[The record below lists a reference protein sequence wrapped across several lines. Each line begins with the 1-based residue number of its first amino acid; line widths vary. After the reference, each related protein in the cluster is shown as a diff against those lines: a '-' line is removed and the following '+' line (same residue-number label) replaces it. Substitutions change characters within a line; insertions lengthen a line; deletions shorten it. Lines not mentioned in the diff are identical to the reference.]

1 MNRINIIAIGI
12 LVLALTVLLWIRHK
26 EKGPVNI
33 TRDNFGTEFVNIC
46 RTKYQAHVIPKRTG
60 ETMWFYLAFTGQRNG
75 LSKTTELKDKALE
88 MDYYIPSQNPFQPR
102 PAGERLTFAAC
113 EISYLTQNL
122 LGELRSLQLRSLL
135 PFKFIVLVVTNVSL
149 KTPTEDEWYVMYL
162 PDIQKYSVGSEF
174 TGEALKRLT
183 VYKETVTNAYHD
195 FEVTHINYH
204 DLTMKE
210 FVLKQIEWR
219 VYQKFVEGYNRIPF
233 DMTVKEKREEIVEIV
248 KNVID
253 GYGYRDFDRFT
264 FVDLSENNKAIDVSF
279 SDLERF
285 RRFEKVRLPAF

>member
-1 MNRINIIAIGI
+1 MNRVNIIAIGI

-26 EKGPVNI
+26 ETAPVNI

-46 RTKYQAHVIPKRTG
+46 RTKYQAHVVPKRTG
-60 ETMWFYLAFTGQRNG
+60 ETMWLYLAFTGKRIG
-75 LSKTTELKDKALE
+75 LSETKDEGNGTLE
-88 MDYYIPSQNPFQPR
+88 VDYYIPSQNPFEPR

-122 LGELRSLQLRSLL
+122 LGELRNLQLRSLL

-149 KTPTEDEWYVMYL
+149 KTPTEDEFYVMYW
-162 PDIQKYSVGSEF
+162 PDIQKYSVGLEF
-174 TGEALKRLT
+174 TGEALRRLT
-183 VYKETVTNAYHD
+183 VYRETVTNAYHD
-195 FEVTHINYH
+195 FEGKHIDYH
-204 DLTMKE
+204 DLTIKE

-219 VYQKFVEGYNRIPF
+219 VYRKFVEGYNRIPF
-233 DMTVKEKREEIVEIV
+233 DMTADEKRVEMVEIV

-253 GYGYRDFDRFT
+253 GYDYKDFDKFT
-264 FVDLSENNKAIDVSF
+264 FIDLSENNRAIDVSV

>member
-1 MNRINIIAIGI
+1 LNRVNIIAIGI
-12 LVLALTVLLWIRHK
+12 LVSALIVLLWIRHK
-26 EKGPVNI
+26 ETGPVNI
-33 TRDNFGTEFVNIC
+33 TRDNFDTEFVNIC
-46 RTKYQAHVIPKRTG
+46 SAKYQAHVVPKRTG
-60 ETMWFYLAFTGQRNG
+60 ETMWLYLAFTGQRNG
-75 LSKTTELKDKALE
+75 LSKTTESKDRAME
-88 MDYYIPSQNPFQPR
+88 VDYYILSQNPFQPR
-102 PAGERLTFAAC
+102 PPGERLTFAAC

-122 LGELRSLQLRSLL
+122 LGELRKFQLRSVL
-135 PFKFIVLVVTNVSL
+135 PYKFIVLVVTNVSL
-149 KTPTEDEWYVMYL
+149 KTPTEDEFYVMYL
-162 PDIQKYSVGSEF
+162 PDIQKYSVGLEF

-195 FEVTHINYH
+195 FEGTHINYH

-219 VYQKFVEGYNRIPF
+219 VYQKFVEGYNKMPF
-233 DMTVKEKREEIVEIV
+233 DMSAKEKREEIVEIV

-253 GYGYRDFDRFT
+253 GYGYKDFEKFT
-264 FVDLSENNKAIDVSF
+264 FVDLSENNKAIDVSL

>member
-1 MNRINIIAIGI
+1 LNRINIIAIGI
-12 LVLALTVLLWIRHK
+12 LVSALIVLLWIRHK
-26 EKGPVNI
+26 EKAPVNI
-33 TRDNFGTEFVNIC
+33 TRDNFETEFVNIC
-46 RTKYQAHVIPKRTG
+46 RIKYQAHVIPKRTG
-60 ETMWFYLAFTGQRNG
+60 ETMWIYLPFTGQRNG
-75 LSKTTELKDKALE
+75 LSKATELKDRTLE
-88 MDYYIPSQNPFQPR
+88 VDYYIQSKNPFQPR
-102 PAGERLTFAAC
+102 PAGEKLTFAAC
-113 EISYLTQNL
+113 EISYLTQKL
-122 LGELRSLQLRSLL
+122 LGELRDFQSRSIL

-149 KTPTEDEWYVMYL
+149 KTPTEDEWYIMYL
-162 PDIQKYSVGSEF
+162 PDIQKYSVGEEF

-195 FEVTHINYH
+195 FEGTHIDYH

-219 VYQKFVEGYNRIPF
+219 VYHQFVEGYNKVPF
-233 DMTVKEKREEIVEIV
+233 DMTVKEKREDIVEIV

-253 GYGYRDFDRFT
+253 GYGYKDFDKFT
-264 FVDLSENNKAIDVSF
+264 FVDLSENNKAIDVSI